1 MEKALEKSEHAAVS
15 IKQLNTKIAVLEQR
29 LETVDRQTQSHQD
42 IDLLFDKV
50 KILEELSANQSEEAT
65 LTRLALDTIQAKLKD
80 SDSRMQLV
88 ERQ

>member
-65 LTRLALDTIQAKLKD
+65 LTRLALDTI
-80 SDSRMQLV
+80 
-88 ERQ
+88 